1 MDKNPQTKDIRFNIR
16 NKVIQVELLVKSSPD
31 NATGPAGL
39 RVPADNAR
47 PMMEHITYE
56 NR

>member
-1 MDKNPQTKDIRFNIR
+1 MDKKPQMKDIRFNIR
-16 NKVIQVELLVKSSPD
+16 NKVIQVALLVKSRPD

-47 PMMEHITYE
+47 PMTEHITYE

>member
-1 MDKNPQTKDIRFNIR
+1 MDKTPQIKDIRFNIT
-16 NKVIQVELLVKSSPD
+16 NKVIQVALLVKSSPD

-47 PMMEHITYE
+47 PMMEHITCDK
-56 NR
+56 R